1 MDFFSRCDQIT
12 FTEGIL
18 NGKLRFLCGV
28 SLKDGSFLKNLLN
41 KVLNSFLKKFFLC
54 FENTQDALL
63 FIFGNLFF
71 VSYFYSIFCF
81 PLQNLIVNSSQKLQ
95 PCQNKIEPK

>member
-18 NGKLRFLCGV
+18 NGKLHFLCGV
-28 SLKDGSFLKNLLN
+28 SLKDASFLKDLLS
-41 KVLNSFLKKFFLC
+41 KVLNSFLKKFLC